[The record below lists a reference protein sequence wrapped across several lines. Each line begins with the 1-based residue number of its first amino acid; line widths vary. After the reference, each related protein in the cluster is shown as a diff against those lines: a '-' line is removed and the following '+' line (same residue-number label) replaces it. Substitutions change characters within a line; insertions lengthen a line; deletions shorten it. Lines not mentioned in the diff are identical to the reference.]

1 MADYVQITEG
11 SGASIAADE
20 IVGVKF
26 QRVKTVHGADGTND
40 GDTSYANPFP
50 VRQGQVLTT
59 EDLVTIAY
67 GTLSSSFASCGL
79 SNVATST
86 LIDIWND
93 TDANVLFNFD
103 NGANAEFI
111 VPARAARSVPVKAGA
126 TQLYTKYASA
136 PTAGNVYFEVRK

>member
-50 VRQGQVLTT
+50 VRQGQCLTN

-67 GTLSSSFASCGL
+67 GSVGSSFTACSL
-79 SNVATST
+79 ANIATST
-86 LIDIWND
+86 TINIWND
-93 TDANVLFNFD
+93 TDANLYFNFD
-103 NGANAEFI
+103 NGANPELI
-111 VPARAARSVPVKAGA
+111 VPARAARLIPIKTGSSE
-126 TQLYTKYASA
+126 LYMKYASA
-136 PTAGNVYFEVRK
+136 PTTGNVYFEVRK